1 VEKMKFHHFCPPYEN
16 PWLHL
21 ENSTIAPLG
30 TQRLINHRQLVK
42 HSALIKYAIKSIFG
56 DLRWN
61 MSLAYTSKAWLT

>member
-1 VEKMKFHHFCPPYEN
+1 MKFHHFCPPYEN

-30 TQRLINHRQLVK
+30 TQRLINHGQLVK

-56 DLRWN
+56 DLR
-61 MSLAYTSKAWLT
+61 